1 VVLCE
6 DGGGSTD
13 AFGTG
18 ARLLG
23 LNPAGEAYIFCKN
36 NVNLSAQQVAGAGK
50 TVSAADHRGSE
61 FCGATFD
68 PTGRVLFANIQ
79 TPGITVA
86 ITGPW
91 SKGNL

>member
-1 VVLCE
+1 M
-6 DGGGSTD
+6 
-13 AFGTG
+13 
-18 ARLLG
+18 
-23 LNPAGEAYIFCKN
+23 
-36 NVNLSAQQVAGAGK
+36 NLSAQQVAGAGK
-50 TVSAADHRGSE
+50 TVGAADHRGSE